1 MWICRGFTE
10 VTAKCSTG
18 RTVFGHKKSLN
29 EVIIE
34 KMTRSYHESLNV
46 FVCLSVYLFPDLF
59 FLAIK
64 N

>member
-1 MWICRGFTE
+1 M
-10 VTAKCSTG
+10 VTAKCPTG
-18 RTVFGHKKSLN
+18 RIVFGHKKSLN
-29 EVIIE
+29 EEIIE